1 MDQSKETICLPK
13 RSQTVSLILKN
24 RYMYL
29 LLLPGI
35 IWVLLFCY
43 GPMFGLVIAF
53 QDYKPFWGVLK
64 SEFNHFE
71 NFMYLFSSDQFW
83 SAIKNT
89 VIISFY
95 KILIGF
101 PMPILFALMMNELRS
116 RALKRTVQTVLYL
129 PHFLSWVIMYGLLY
143 SFLGES
149 GILNRLITSLGGK
162 TIYFLSDTS
171 VFRSVIVLSD
181 IWKELGWSAI
191 IYLAAL
197 AGVPPEMYEAATMDG
212 ANRLQ
217 ATIKISLPYIF
228 PTISIMLLLRVG
240 GIMNAG
246 FEQILSLYNA
256 SVFSV
261 ADIIDTYV
269 YRIGL
274 LQTKFGISA
283 AAGMFKSVIAFAL
296 VVITNYFM
304 KKADQEGIF

>member
-1 MDQSKETICLPK
+1 
-13 RSQTVSLILKN
+13 
-24 RYMYL
+24 MYL
-29 LLLPGI
+29 LLLPGLV
-35 IWVLLFCY
+35 WVLVFCY

-53 QDYKPFWGVLK
+53 QDYKPFLGVMESK
-64 SEFNHFE
+64 FNHFG
-71 NFMYLFSSDQFW
+71 NFTYLFSSDQFW
-83 SAIKNT
+83 IAMKNT

-95 KILIGF
+95 KIVIGF

-116 RALKRTVQTVLYL
+116 RALKRSVQTILYL
-129 PHFLSWVIMYGLLY
+129 PHFLSWVIMYGVLY
-143 SFLGES
+143 SFLGE
-149 GILNRLITSLGGK
+149 GGTLNRLITAMGGD
-162 TIYFLSDTS
+162 TVYFMSDTS
-171 VFRSVIVLSD
+171 VFRTVIVASD

-197 AGVPPEMYEAATMDG
+197 AGVPPEIYESATMDG

-217 ATIKISLPYIF
+217 VTFKISLPYIL
-228 PTISIMLLLRVG
+228 PTISVMLLLRIG

-274 LQTKFGISA
+274 LQTKFGVSA
-283 AAGMFKSVIAFAL
+283 AAGMFKSIIAFAL
-296 VVITNYFM
+296 VLFTNHLM
-304 KKADQEGIF
+304 KKADQESLF